1 VPFILRGDTMIIYLF
16 NSVKLDR
23 SLNNVLY
30 MPNAQTRLQ
39 YLQANYSYTIK
50 EAEDK
55 YFNENKVILKL
66 GVDFTANLNYL
77 AVVDT
82 LALKPVRFYFVDKIT
97 QQTSNNYLLSI
108 TLDTFATY
116 FTSDLDVGNLSLVSQ
131 SNLLDNEMANYASNI
146 SILSN
151 VLESNQENEKL
162 NITSDMIH
170 NGGFYILLNCHTT
183 NAIGKT
189 FIFKSDNVL
198 LFRNYLDVIGDLTY
212 QLASAIGI
220 EYNYVIDSIYYLP
233 FNMIDYTLRGD
244 FVFGKAS
251 QFSADLISN
260 VVLTKVYINIQN
272 NPKTRLALKYGENI
286 DYINT
291 NLTKFDL
298 KFKGVAGYGIF
309 KLYLGIDNEYSE
321 ITDKFQ
327 ICVYSDSYSQYE
339 AFNKS
344 IMNYQ
349 KYARSMAL
357 ATSLLKTE
365 ASVLT
370 GLASTNQFLQAGA
383 IKGAAESV
391 LGGITSYDASAR
403 SEAAKFSDMRNTP
416 VAYGS
421 GMTGY
426 EVVENGMKLIEL
438 VPANNDD
445 IERISNLYGYAFTST
460 DIPAPNNN
468 IYIGASS
475 QYNFRYFKYEYIYF
489 SSVKFDN
496 SILNELTA
504 LFTRGVRVWYK
515 AANYLKA
522 VDWYDEEA

>member
-1 VPFILRGDTMIIYLF
+1 MIIYLF
-16 NSVKLDR
+16 NSVQLDR

-55 YFNENKVILKL
+55 YLNENRLILKF
-66 GVDFTANLNYL
+66 GTDFNANLNYL
-77 AVVDT
+77 AVVDD
-82 LALKPVRFYFVDKIT
+82 LALKPVRFYFVDDIL
-97 QQTSNNYLLSI
+97 QQTNNNYLI
-108 TLDTFATY
+108 TIALDTFATY
-116 FTSDLDVGNLSLVSQ
+116 FTSDLEVSSLSLVSQ
-131 SNLLDNEMANYASNI
+131 SNLLDSNMPNYASNI

-151 VLESNQENEKL
+151 VLESNEESTKL
-162 NITSDMIH
+162 NITESMIE
-170 NGGFYILLNCHTT
+170 NGGFYILLNCHTS

-198 LFRNYLDVIGDLTY
+198 EFSQYLDVIGDLTY
-212 QLASAIGI
+212 QNASALGI
-220 EYNYVIDSIYYLP
+220 EFTYVIDSIYYLP
-233 FNMIDYTLRGD
+233 YNMIDYTLTGD
-244 FVFGKAS
+244 FVFGKTA

-260 VVLTKVYINIQN
+260 VVLTKEYTNIQN
-272 NPKTRLALKYGENI
+272 NPKKRLALKYGENI

-298 KFKGVAGYGIF
+298 KFKGVAGYGVF
-309 KLYLGIDNEYSE
+309 KLFLGVDNEFSE

-327 ICVYSDSYSQYE
+327 ICVYSDSYTQYE

-365 ASVLT
+365 AGVLT
-370 GLASTNQFLQAGA
+370 GLASSNQFLQAGA
-383 IKGAAESV
+383 IKGAAEGV
-391 LGGITSYDASAR
+391 LGGITSYDASVR
-403 SEAAKFSDMRNTP
+403 SENAKFSDMRNTP

-421 GMTGY
+421 STSGF
-426 EVVENGMKLIEL
+426 EIIENGMNLIEL
-438 VPANNDD
+438 TPANSDD
-445 IERISNLYGYAFTST
+445 IDRISNLYGYAFTT
-460 DIPAPNNN
+460 TNIPAPNNS

-475 QYNFRYFKYEYIYF
+475 PYNFRYFKYEYIYF
-489 SSVKFDN
+489 NSVKFDN
-496 SILNELTA
+496 NILNELTA

-515 AANYLKA
+515 STNYLKA
-522 VDWYDEEA
+522 VDWYNDET

>member
-1 VPFILRGDTMIIYLF
+1 MIIYLF

-50 EAEDK
+50 QADDK
-55 YFNENKVILKL
+55 YLNEARVILKL

-77 AVVDT
+77 AVVDE
-82 LALKPVRFYFVDKIT
+82 LALKPVRFYFVDNLT
-97 QQTSNNYLLSI
+97 QQSKDNYLISI

-116 FTSDLDVGNLSLVSQ
+116 FTSDLEVSNLSLINQ
-131 SNLLDNEMANYASNI
+131 SNLLVDDMPNYASNI

-151 VLESNQENEKL
+151 VLESNEESTKL
-162 NITSDMIH
+162 NITSSMIE
-170 NGGFYILLNCHTT
+170 NGGFYILLNCHTA

-198 LFRNYLDVIGDLTY
+198 QLSQYLDVIGDLTY
-212 QLASAIGI
+212 QNVSALGV
-220 EYNYVIDSIYYLP
+220 EYSYVIDSLYYLP
-233 FNMIDYTLRGD
+233 YNMIDYTLTGN
-244 FVFGKAS
+244 FVFGKTA

-260 VVLTKVYINIQN
+260 VVLTKEYTNIQN

-298 KFKGVAGYGIF
+298 KFKGVAGYGVF
-309 KLYLGIDNEYSE
+309 KLFLGVDNEYSE

-370 GLASTNQFLQAGA
+370 GLSSSNQFLQAGA
-383 IKGAAESV
+383 IKSAAEGV

-421 GMTGY
+421 STSGFEIIESGL
-426 EVVENGMKLIEL
+426 NLIEL
-438 VPANNDD
+438 LPANSDD

-460 DIPAPNNN
+460 DIPVANKA
-468 IYIGASS
+468 IYIGVSS
-475 QYNFRYFKYEYIYF
+475 PYNFRYFKYEYIYF
-489 SSVKFDN
+489 NAVKFADN
-496 SILNELTA
+496 ILNELTA

-515 AANYLKA
+515 ASNYLKA